1 MISGMKITGTQE
13 IKVNLGRLDKS
24 VINDVQ
30 KSLTDGA
37 NIVTRRTKENIRSNF
52 KVKTG
57 KLLGSPITKAMPQ
70 KLGWAGWALVSIS
83 AIDRN
88 KETGAPHAHL
98 HEYGTSKMRAR
109 PFQRPAFDQSKSE
122 IERLISN
129 ALSAVAVRR
138 HA

>member
-1 MISGMKITGTQE
+1 MISGMKITGAQE

-57 KLLGSPITKAMPQ
+57 KLLGSPITKGCP
-70 KLGWAGWALVSIS
+70 
-83 AIDRN
+83 RN
-88 KETGAPHAHL
+88 
-98 HEYGTSKMRAR
+98 
-109 PFQRPAFDQSKSE
+109 
-122 IERLISN
+122 
-129 ALSAVAVRR
+129 
-138 HA
+138 